1 MNESK
6 NLKSQWMKLCKR
18 SRSKSRQIWVID
30 RDRDQESWIN
40 RDRDEKCDFTGT
52 GIAQNCQSRYRNSWY
67 RESRS
72 ITALVLAGA
81 LNKLR
86 WTKTIS
92 LDRPVPPITIAGLP
106 LDTEYADDVDVNDEE
121 QENLGAILPQATAI
135 LEKWNLFVNEDKTD
149 FTHAYLS
156 SMGEVDSDGN
166 L

>member
-1 MNESK
+1 
-6 NLKSQWMKLCKR
+6 MKLCKR
-18 SRSKSRQIWVID
+18 SRSKSQQIWVID

-52 GIAQNCQSRYRNSWY
+52 GTGIAQNCQSQ
-67 RESRS
+67 S

-121 QENLGAILPQATAI
+121 EENLGAILTQATAI

>member
-1 MNESK
+1 
-6 NLKSQWMKLCKR
+6 MKLCKR

-30 RDRDQESWIN
+30 RERDRDQESWIH
-40 RDRDEKCDFTGT
+40 RDEKCDFTGT
-52 GIAQNCQSRYRNSWY
+52 GIAQSCQSQ
-67 RESRS
+67 S

-106 LDTEYADDVDVNDEE
+106 LDTEYADDVDFNDKEE
-121 QENLGAILPQATAI
+121 ENLGAILPQATAI

>member
-1 MNESK
+1 MNETK
-6 NLKSQWMKLCKR
+6 NLNHSEWNYVKDPGQNPGKFEWLTR
-18 SRSKSRQIWVID
+18 
-30 RDRDQESWIN
+30 
-40 RDRDEKCDFTGT
+40 TGT
-52 GIAQNCQSRYRNSWY
+52 GTNNPILPGWPGWPWTRIAQNCQSQ
-67 RESRS
+67 S

>member
-6 NLKSQWMKLCKR
+6 NFKSQWMKLCKR

-30 RDRDQESWIN
+30 WDRDQESWIN

-52 GIAQNCQSRYRNSWY
+52 GTGIAQNCQSQ
-67 RESRS
+67 S

>member
-1 MNESK
+1 MTG
-6 NLKSQWMKLCKR
+6 
-18 SRSKSRQIWVID
+18 
-30 RDRDQESWIN
+30 
-40 RDRDEKCDFTGT
+40 TGT
-52 GIAQNCQSRYRNSWY
+52 GIAQNCQSRYRNSRY

-121 QENLGAILPQATAI
+121 EENLGAILTQATAI